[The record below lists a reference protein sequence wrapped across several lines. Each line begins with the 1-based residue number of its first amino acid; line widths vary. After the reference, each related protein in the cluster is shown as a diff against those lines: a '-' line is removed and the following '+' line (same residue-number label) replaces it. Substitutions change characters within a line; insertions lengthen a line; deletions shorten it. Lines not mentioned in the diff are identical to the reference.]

1 LVADD
6 DNESG
11 DVPDWF
17 QGYLFLSDGGDGT
30 NDGSASKQKPLGLLA
45 RSLDV
50 DECLACADGGYRR
63 VSVRLYDWSGRQR
76 GAGGGA
82 GTTQEQQ
89 QQQQYDLGT
98 ADWTGGDMMK
108 LSGEC
113 VRMRPVR
120 LLTGRSAAPYVT
132 GLFGS
137 LWKRIVESSSPRS
150 TDADA
155 ATGGKDPDTDRSP
168 SVLDVLPDVAV
179 VWGEMEVVVREES

>member
-63 VSVRLYDWSGRQR
+63 VSVRLYDWSGGQLG

-82 GTTQEQQ
+82 GQQ
-89 QQQQYDLGT
+89 QHDLGA

-108 LSGEC
+108 LSGES

-137 LWKRIVESSSPRS
+137 LWKRIVEASSPPRS

-168 SVLDVLPDVAV
+168 RVLDVLPDVAV
-179 VWGEMEVVVREES
+179 VWGEMEVVVRAES